1 MKAFGSGVAG
11 PDPSSSPQHQP
22 VDDESHDG
30 EGEPLQRIREVRA
43 LADRRKRHGI
53 GGDVGGRSGQL
64 EPHRQELR
72 WIGLGQAFTDGGN
85 IEAGHTIALPGVGG
99 AEEAVLGLTEPH
111 PTFEDDLVLGRSDC
125 IFAAIRETTIHQHMV
140 PAGGLEQPDD
150 PIPANPVLAAVGH
163 PHQFTVDVATLGTDR
178 EVVEIAE
185 RSELTEVETD
195 QRLADLHRFKRRTIE
210 HRLVQLAA
218 LIESGQLPKTGPDED
233 GDQRAGEHMGDDPFG
248 AASEA
253 PVQHDATVP
262 GPQPARLAAVRFE
275 RGVPPARPI
284 VTLCVAISIASM
296 LSGWVGDL
304 LLSQIVDRNPLLLI
318 ALNPRNRNL
327 ILATNELDA
336 LSYYLVGFFRLIA
349 SDPVNYLLGFW
360 FGDRAIAWTER
371 RSRTYGPL
379 IRDGEHWFRRL
390 SLPLIFAAPNNII
403 CALAGATGVS
413 LRMFAVLNVAG
424 TVARLVAIRQLGA
437 TLESPIS
444 SVVDFIG
451 QYRTPI
457 LIVSVIGVAWTVF
470 GEFRGDNSELAA
482 LRKIEEEAEAAEA
495 EATSRHEAD

>member
-1 MKAFGSGVAG
+1 
-11 PDPSSSPQHQP
+11 
-22 VDDESHDG
+22 
-30 EGEPLQRIREVRA
+30 
-43 LADRRKRHGI
+43 
-53 GGDVGGRSGQL
+53 
-64 EPHRQELR
+64 
-72 WIGLGQAFTDGGN
+72 
-85 IEAGHTIALPGVGG
+85 
-99 AEEAVLGLTEPH
+99 
-111 PTFEDDLVLGRSDC
+111 
-125 IFAAIRETTIHQHMV
+125 
-140 PAGGLEQPDD
+140 
-150 PIPANPVLAAVGH
+150 
-163 PHQFTVDVATLGTDR
+163 
-178 EVVEIAE
+178 
-185 RSELTEVETD
+185 
-195 QRLADLHRFKRRTIE
+195 
-210 HRLVQLAA
+210 
-218 LIESGQLPKTGPDED
+218 
-233 GDQRAGEHMGDDPFG
+233 
-248 AASEA
+248 
-253 PVQHDATVP
+253 
-262 GPQPARLAAVRFE
+262 
-275 RGVPPARPI
+275 
-284 VTLCVAISIASM
+284 M

-336 LSYYLVGFFRLIA
+336 LPYYLVGFVRLIA

-360 FGDRAIAWTER
+360 FGDRAIAWTEK

-424 TVARLVAIRQLGA
+424 TVARLVAIRQLGS

-451 QYRTPI
+451 EYRTPI

-482 LRKIEEEAEAAEA
+482 LRKLEEEAEAAEA
-495 EATSRHEAD
+495 AEKAAADSDPAVRRNEAD

>member
-1 MKAFGSGVAG
+1 
-11 PDPSSSPQHQP
+11 
-22 VDDESHDG
+22 
-30 EGEPLQRIREVRA
+30 
-43 LADRRKRHGI
+43 
-53 GGDVGGRSGQL
+53 
-64 EPHRQELR
+64 
-72 WIGLGQAFTDGGN
+72 
-85 IEAGHTIALPGVGG
+85 
-99 AEEAVLGLTEPH
+99 
-111 PTFEDDLVLGRSDC
+111 
-125 IFAAIRETTIHQHMV
+125 
-140 PAGGLEQPDD
+140 
-150 PIPANPVLAAVGH
+150 
-163 PHQFTVDVATLGTDR
+163 
-178 EVVEIAE
+178 
-185 RSELTEVETD
+185 
-195 QRLADLHRFKRRTIE
+195 
-210 HRLVQLAA
+210 
-218 LIESGQLPKTGPDED
+218 
-233 GDQRAGEHMGDDPFG
+233 
-248 AASEA
+248 
-253 PVQHDATVP
+253 
-262 GPQPARLAAVRFE
+262 
-275 RGVPPARPI
+275 
-284 VTLCVAISIASM
+284 M

-336 LSYYLVGFFRLIA
+336 LPYYLVGFVRLIA

-360 FGDRAIAWTER
+360 FGDRAIAWTEK

-424 TVARLVAIRQLGA
+424 TVARLVAIRQLGS

-451 QYRTPI
+451 EYRTPI

-482 LRKIEEEAEAAEA
+482 LRKLDEEAEASEAAE
-495 EATSRHEAD
+495 ETATDSDPAGRQNEAD

>member
-1 MKAFGSGVAG
+1 
-11 PDPSSSPQHQP
+11 
-22 VDDESHDG
+22 
-30 EGEPLQRIREVRA
+30 
-43 LADRRKRHGI
+43 
-53 GGDVGGRSGQL
+53 
-64 EPHRQELR
+64 
-72 WIGLGQAFTDGGN
+72 
-85 IEAGHTIALPGVGG
+85 
-99 AEEAVLGLTEPH
+99 
-111 PTFEDDLVLGRSDC
+111 
-125 IFAAIRETTIHQHMV
+125 
-140 PAGGLEQPDD
+140 
-150 PIPANPVLAAVGH
+150 
-163 PHQFTVDVATLGTDR
+163 
-178 EVVEIAE
+178 
-185 RSELTEVETD
+185 
-195 QRLADLHRFKRRTIE
+195 
-210 HRLVQLAA
+210 
-218 LIESGQLPKTGPDED
+218 
-233 GDQRAGEHMGDDPFG
+233 
-248 AASEA
+248 
-253 PVQHDATVP
+253 
-262 GPQPARLAAVRFE
+262 
-275 RGVPPARPI
+275 
-284 VTLCVAISIASM
+284 M

-336 LSYYLVGFFRLIA
+336 LPYYLVGFVRLIA

-360 FGDRAIAWTER
+360 FGDRAIAWTEK

-424 TVARLVAIRQLGA
+424 TVARLVAIRQLGS

-451 QYRTPI
+451 EYRTPI

-482 LRKIEEEAEAAEA
+482 LRKLEEEAEAAEA
-495 EATSRHEAD
+495 AEKATADSDPAVRRNEAD